1 MAGKKMTK
9 AQYIGAIA
17 DKTDLNKKQVN
28 AVLDAMNEVIVKQLK
43 SAGEATLPGLLKL
56 KVRKKAA
63 VPAGERMDPFTKQM
77 RMFPAKPARKV
88 VKASPV
94 KALKDAVM

>member
-1 MAGKKMTK
+1 MAGKKLTK

-17 DKTDLNKKQVN
+17 DKADLNKKQVS
-28 AVLDAMNEVIVKQLK
+28 AVLDAMNEVVVKQLK
-43 SAGEATLPGLLKL
+43 STGEATLPGLLKL
-56 KVRKKAA
+56 KIRKKAA
-63 VPAGERMDPFTKQM
+63 VPAGERMDPFKKEM

-88 VKASPV
+88 VKANPV